1 MFQQFNKAGH
11 RMLSAEI
18 STELQALAQRHGLQI
33 SVGGGSIGA
42 DELTIKVIAKTN
54 DTSVIEARERRELG
68 IYGRFAGLT
77 EAHYNAIIFDQRS
90 GTRYQLKGYSPN
102 RPKYPI
108 DMLNLSTGKM
118 HKATESY
125 ARQFIMAVNAAAVSA
140 PAVAAAVP
148 VFQTPQPQITPPGVD
163 LGGATAGLPAF

>member
-1 MFQQFNKAGH
+1 MFQQFNRAGH

-18 STELQALAQRHGLQI
+18 STELQALAQRHGLTI
-33 SVGGGSIGA
+33 TAGGGAIGS
-42 DELTIKVIAKTN
+42 DELTIKVVAKTN

-77 EAHYNAIIFDQRS
+77 EAHYNTIIFDQRS

-102 RPKYPI
+102 RPKFPI

-125 ARQFIMAVNAAAVSA
+125 ARQFIIAANAAKVSA
-140 PAVAAAVP
+140 PAVAAAQSASSVTP
-148 VFQTPQPQITPPGVD
+148 QTPSPGAMD
-163 LGGATAGLPAF
+163 LGSAAAGLPAF